1 MKIGIIGSSGFLGKN
16 LYQYLGKK
24 KKYKLICFPSFKK
37 YKKKWIKVVL
47 KKIHNTKPEII
58 INCAA
63 SQIFIDNEKSIKE
76 LINSNILSQS
86 LFLNEAVKNNNLIGY
101 ISFGSKWEYDQVGN
115 YNPLNFYASTKNA
128 VDQIFKFFTNRYKIT
143 IVSLKLFDTY
153 GKNDKRKKIINLLLE
168 SYKKKK
174 ILNISPGEQ
183 TLDYVNIID
192 ICNLL
197 SIICLDI
204 KNKKIRGFNKY
215 SISSKK
221 PIKLKNLIK
230 ILNKNLNNKLKIN
243 IAGKKYRKNEAMI
256 SSAKYFNYPRW
267 KPRIDLIKELK
278 KYFLER

>member
-1 MKIGIIGSSGFLGKN
+1 
-16 LYQYLGKK
+16 
-24 KKYKLICFPSFKK
+24 LI
-37 YKKKWIKVVL
+37 Y
-47 KKIHNTKPEII
+47 
-58 INCAA
+58 
-63 SQIFIDNEKSIKE
+63 
-76 LINSNILSQS
+76 SNILSQS
-86 LFLNEAVKNNNLIGY
+86 LFLNQAVKNNNLIGY

-115 YNPLNFYASTKNA
+115 YYPLNFYASTKNA
-128 VDQIFKFFTNRYKIT
+128 VDQIYKFFANRYKIT

-168 SYKKKK
+168 FYKKKK

-192 ICNLL
+192 ICNLI

-204 KNKKIRGFNKY
+204 KNKKIKGFNKY

-230 ILNKNLNNKLKIN
+230 ILNKNLNNKLKVN

-256 SSAKYFNYPRW
+256 SSAKYFNYPGW
-267 KPRIDLIKELK
+267 KPRKDLIKELK